1 MNRIRRQML
10 EMFFLLPCLLAVPGI
25 RGISRISRISR
36 TRAAG
41 EYVVIDG
48 WVMKRSDIESG

>member
-25 RGISRISRISR
+25 RGISGI
-36 TRAAG
+36 RAAG

-48 WVMKRSDIESG
+48 WVMKRSDVESG